1 MPRTDKTPAA
11 TRHGGPGAA
20 EENATKAAPKVKGQ
34 ANSRMKHLSDV
45 SGGGGER
52 DTHHSH
58 DPKAKG
64 DRHR

>member
-1 MPRTDKTPAA
+1 MTARAHHHGQHP

-45 SGGGGER
+45 SGGGGE
-52 DTHHSH
+52 
-58 DPKAKG
+58 PVVENP
-64 DRHR
+64 